1 MKEGK
6 LITLEGING
15 IGKTYY
21 FNFLR
26 EALKESN
33 IRFNAEINDDVHSGI
48 NKSIF
53 DILLSTSSRFFD
65 TGNPKMETLLIL
77 AKQANDEERF
87 VLPSIREGQS
97 IVSDR
102 GFDTVAI
109 VQGIMLYRKY
119 KGDLLQHINEVYKT
133 AIKFNMIPNKT
144 ILFTGDF
151 DKSLQRATLRDKQ
164 EYSKEEIEILKMES
178 EILHELSQREKDRF
192 IVIDVDRD
200 PIEIK
205 SELVRV
211 FKKILN

>member
-1 MKEGK
+1 MAEGK

-26 EALKESN
+26 EALQDLN
-33 IRFNAEINDDVHSGI
+33 IRFNAEINDDIHSGI

-53 DILLSTSSRFFD
+53 DILLSTNSRFFD
-65 TGNPKMETLLIL
+65 TGNPKMETLLIM

-97 IVSDR
+97 ILSDR

-119 KGDLLQHINEVYKT
+119 GGELLERIKEVYEI
-133 AIKFNMIPNKT
+133 ASKFNMIPNKT

-151 DKSLQRATLRDKQ
+151 NKSLERATIRDKQ
-164 EYSKEEIEILKMES
+164 EYSQEEIEILKMES
-178 EILHELSQREKDRF
+178 EILHQLSKEQKDRF

-205 SELVRV
+205 DELVRV

>member
-26 EALKESN
+26 EALKDLN

-53 DILLSTSSRFFD
+53 EILLSTNSRFFD

-119 KGDLLQHINEVYKT
+119 GGDLLQHINEVYKT
-133 AIKFNMIPNKT
+133 ATKFNMIPNKT

-151 DKSLQRATLRDKQ
+151 DKSLQRATIRDKQ

>member
-48 NKSIF
+48 NKGIF
-53 DILLSTSSRFFD
+53 DILLSTNSRFFD

-119 KGDLLQHINEVYKT
+119 EGDLLQHINEVYKT

>member
-26 EALKESN
+26 EALKDLN

-53 DILLSTSSRFFD
+53 EILLSTNSRFFD

-119 KGDLLQHINEVYKT
+119 GGDLLHHINEVYKT

-151 DKSLQRATLRDKQ
+151 DKSLQRATIRDKQ